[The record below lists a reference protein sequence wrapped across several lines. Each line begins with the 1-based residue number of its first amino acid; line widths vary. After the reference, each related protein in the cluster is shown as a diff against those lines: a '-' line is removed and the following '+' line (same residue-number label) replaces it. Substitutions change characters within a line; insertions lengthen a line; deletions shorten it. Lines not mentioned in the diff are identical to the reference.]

1 MEPNQHR
8 HHAATSTFAD
18 CHDANRLNQPIADPC
33 PQRMPSLKPARV
45 QIATLIATRPVRSEL
60 LLRAV
65 STVIAQERPPDRL
78 LLVVDGDPTASDA
91 IGLLQSGFQ
100 LPALVTLTNQNSRGA
115 AGTWNSGLAWLQEQG
130 FDGYV
135 AILDDD
141 DEWDPDHLSQCEQAA
156 VQGHADVV
164 LSGLRVM
171 KDGVEIP
178 RAPLSSVTVDDFL
191 AGNPGWQGSNTFVKL
206 EALMRVGG
214 FTDGL
219 PSTNDRDLAVRLL
232 GLPDLKVAFTHRMTA
247 TWHIDS
253 RADALSRPG
262 SPEKRAGLLQFLAMH
277 GHLMSPEVMTRFKS
291 RACDL
296 FGVDMP

>member
-1 MEPNQHR
+1 MTGQQTP
-8 HHAATSTFAD
+8 
-18 CHDANRLNQPIADPC
+18 
-33 PQRMPSLKPARV
+33 
-45 QIATLIATRPVRSEL
+45 IATLIASKPKHPDLLRRALTSVVQQQRRPDFL
-60 LLRAV
+60 LLAFDSRLPDPGVLNDSASHPIFKEAV
-65 STVIAQERPPDRL
+65 VLLNQRRP
-78 LLVVDGDPTASDA
+78 
-91 IGLLQSGFQ
+91 
-100 LPALVTLTNQNSRGA
+100 GA
-115 AGTWNSGLAWLQEQG
+115 AGTWNTGLSWLQEHG
-130 FDGYV
+130 FVGYV

-141 DEWDPDHLSQCEQAA
+141 DEWDADHLSRCEQE
-156 VQGHADVV
+156 GTRDDADVV

-178 RAPLSSVTVDDFL
+178 RAPLSSVTRDDFL

-253 RADALSRPG
+253 QADALSRPD
-262 SPEKRAGLLQFLAMH
+262 SPEKRVGLLQFLAMH
-277 GHLMSPEVMTRFKS
+277 GHLMSPDVMTRF
-291 RACDL
+291 RARARDL
-296 FGVDMP
+296 FGVDVP

>member
-1 MEPNQHR
+1 MTCWQAP
-8 HHAATSTFAD
+8 
-18 CHDANRLNQPIADPC
+18 
-33 PQRMPSLKPARV
+33 
-45 QIATLIATRPVRSEL
+45 IATLIATRNKRERLLTRALGSVFQQLCRPEL
-60 LLRAV
+60 LIVVRDSSV
-65 STVIAQERPPDRL
+65 EGRENREISSGTP
-78 LLVVDGDPTASDA
+78 LVGNA
-91 IGLLQSGFQ
+91 IVLF
-100 LPALVTLTNQNSRGA
+100 NHNSPGA
-115 AGTWNSGLAWLQEQG
+115 AGAWNTGLQWLQLQG

-141 DEWDPDHLSQCEQAA
+141 DEWDADHLIQCIKTGA
-156 VQGHADVV
+156 QGDADVV
-164 LSGLRVM
+164 LSGLRVL

-253 RADALSRPG
+253 QADALSRPG
-262 SPEKRAGLLQFLAMH
+262 SPEKRAGLLQFLEMH
-277 GHLMSPEVMTRFKS
+277 GHLMLPDVMTRFKA
-291 RACDL
+291 RARDL

>member
-1 MEPNQHR
+1 
-8 HHAATSTFAD
+8 
-18 CHDANRLNQPIADPC
+18 
-33 PQRMPSLKPARV
+33 MPSLKPSGV
-45 QIATLIATRPVRSEL
+45 QIATLIASKPGRSEL

-65 STVIAQERPPDRL
+65 STVVGQQRRPDRL
-78 LLVVDGDPTASDA
+78 ILVADRSPTASNV
-91 IGLLQSGFQ
+91 IGMMQSTFRFPG
-100 LPALVTLTNQNSRGA
+100 LVTLTNQHSMGA
-115 AGTWNSGLAWLQEQG
+115 AGTWNTGLAWLQERR
-130 FDGYV
+130 FNGYV

-141 DEWDPDHLSQCEQAA
+141 DEWDPDHLSQCEQAGA
-156 VQGHADVV
+156 QGDADVV

-178 RAPLSSVTVDDFL
+178 RLPLSSVARDDFL

-253 RADALSRPG
+253 QADALSRPG

-277 GHLMSPEVMTRFKS
+277 GHLMSPEVMTRFKA
-291 RACDL
+291 RARDL

>member
-1 MEPNQHR
+1 MTGQQLP
-8 HHAATSTFAD
+8 
-18 CHDANRLNQPIADPC
+18 
-33 PQRMPSLKPARV
+33 
-45 QIATLIATRPVRSEL
+45 IATLIASKPKHPDLLRRALTSVVKQQCRPDFL
-60 LLRAV
+60 LLAFDSRLPDPGVLDESISHSLIKEAV
-65 STVIAQERPPDRL
+65 VLLNQRRP
-78 LLVVDGDPTASDA
+78 
-91 IGLLQSGFQ
+91 
-100 LPALVTLTNQNSRGA
+100 GA
-115 AGTWNSGLAWLQEQG
+115 AGAWNTGLSWLRSHG

-141 DEWDPDHLSQCEQAA
+141 DEWDPDHLSQCELA
-156 VQGHADVV
+156 GTLDDADVV

-178 RAPLSSVTVDDFL
+178 RSPLSSVSRDDFL

-253 RADALSRPG
+253 QADALSRPG
-262 SPEKRAGLLQFLAMH
+262 SPQKRAGLLQFLAMH
-277 GHLMSPEVMTRFKS
+277 GHLMSPDVMTKFKS
-291 RACDL
+291 RARDL
-296 FGVDMP
+296 FGIDLP

>member
-1 MEPNQHR
+1 MTGQHI
-8 HHAATSTFAD
+8 
-18 CHDANRLNQPIADPC
+18 P
-33 PQRMPSLKPARV
+33 
-45 QIATLIATRPVRSEL
+45 IATLIASKPKNPDLLRRALISVIQQYRRPDL
-60 LLRAV
+60 LLLAFDRRFPEPGALDG
-65 STVIAQERPPDRL
+65 VISNPFINGVVVLRNERM
-78 LLVVDGDPTASDA
+78 
-91 IGLLQSGFQ
+91 Q
-100 LPALVTLTNQNSRGA
+100 GA
-115 AGTWNSGLAWLQEQG
+115 AGTWNTGLSWLQEQG

-141 DEWDPDHLSQCEQAA
+141 DEWDPDHLSQCEQAGA
-156 VQGHADVV
+156 QCHADVV
-164 LSGLRVM
+164 LSGLRVI

-253 RADALSRPG
+253 QADALSRPG
-262 SPEKRAGLLQFLAMH
+262 STEKRSGLLQFLAMH
-277 GHLMSPEVMTRFKS
+277 GHLMSPDVMTRFKA
-291 RACDL
+291 RARDL

>member
-1 MEPNQHR
+1 ICTGNSPK
-8 HHAATSTFAD
+8 AD
-18 CHDANRLNQPIADPC
+18 HELR
-33 PQRMPSLKPARV
+33 LKPDH
-45 QIATLIATRPVRSEL
+45 PM
-60 LLRAV
+60 
-65 STVIAQERPPDRL
+65 
-78 LLVVDGDPTASDA
+78 G
-91 IGLLQSGFQ
+91 SGQ
-100 LPALVTLTNQNSRGA
+100 
-115 AGTWNSGLAWLQEQG
+115 
-130 FDGYV
+130 
-135 AILDDD
+135 
-141 DEWDPDHLSQCEQAA
+141 WDPDHLSQCERAGA
-156 VQGHADVV
+156 RGGADVV

-253 RADALSRPG
+253 QADALSRPG

-277 GHLMSPEVMTRFKS
+277 GHLMSPDVMTRFKA
-291 RACDL
+291 RARDL

>member
-1 MEPNQHR
+1 M
-8 HHAATSTFAD
+8 
-18 CHDANRLNQPIADPC
+18 PIA
-33 PQRMPSLKPARV
+33 A
-45 QIATLIATRPVRSEL
+45 LIATKPGRSEL

-65 STVIAQERPPDRL
+65 SRIVSQRRPADLSVLVSDRDRSATDAPGVKRGDIVMPGAVV
-78 LLVVDGDPTASDA
+78 LVNRYSP
-91 IGLLQSGFQ
+91 
-100 LPALVTLTNQNSRGA
+100 GA
-115 AGTWNSGLAWLQEQG
+115 AGTWNTGLTWLHEHG
-130 FDGYV
+130 FRGYV

-141 DEWDPDHLSQCEQAA
+141 DEWDPDHLSQCELA
-156 VQGHADVV
+156 GTLDDADVV

-178 RAPLSSVTVDDFL
+178 RSPLSSVSRNDFL

-206 EALMRVGG
+206 DALMRVGG

-253 RADALSRPG
+253 QADALSRPG
-262 SPEKRAGLLQFLAMH
+262 SPQKRAGLLQFLAMH
-277 GHLMSPEVMTRFKS
+277 GHLMSPDVMTKFKS
-291 RACDL
+291 RARDL
-296 FGVDMP
+296 FGVDLP

>member
-1 MEPNQHR
+1 MTGQHI
-8 HHAATSTFAD
+8 
-18 CHDANRLNQPIADPC
+18 P
-33 PQRMPSLKPARV
+33 
-45 QIATLIATRPVRSEL
+45 IATLIASKPKHPD
-60 LLRAV
+60 LLRRALNSVVQQQRRSDLFLLAFDSRLPEPGVLADLSSHPLIKEAV
-65 STVIAQERPPDRL
+65 VL
-78 LLVVDGDPTASDA
+78 L
-91 IGLLQSGFQ
+91 
-100 LPALVTLTNQNSRGA
+100 NQRHSGA
-115 AGTWNSGLAWLQEQG
+115 AGTWNTGLSWLEEQG

-141 DEWDPDHLSQCEQAA
+141 DEWDPDHLSQCEQAGA
-156 VQGHADVV
+156 QGDADVV

-178 RAPLSSVTVDDFL
+178 RLPLYSVARDDFL

-253 RADALSRPG
+253 QADALSRSG

-277 GHLMSPEVMTRFKS
+277 GHLMSPDVMTRF
-291 RACDL
+291 RARARDL
-296 FGVDMP
+296 FGVDVP

>member
-1 MEPNQHR
+1 MAIQVSR
-8 HHAATSTFAD
+8 
-18 CHDANRLNQPIADPC
+18 
-33 PQRMPSLKPARV
+33 
-45 QIATLIATRPVRSEL
+45 IATLIASMPKRPDLLRRALNSVVQQQRLPDHL
-60 LLRAV
+60 LLAFDRAL
-65 STVIAQERPPDRL
+65 PDSCLFADLTRHPLIKESVVL
-78 LLVVDGDPTASDA
+78 L
-91 IGLLQSGFQ
+91 
-100 LPALVTLTNQNSRGA
+100 NQRHSGA
-115 AGTWNSGLAWLQEQG
+115 AGTWNTGLLWLEEQG

-141 DEWDPDHLSQCEQAA
+141 DEWDPDHLSQCEQAGD
-156 VQGHADVV
+156 QGHADVV
-164 LSGLRVM
+164 LSGLRVI

-191 AGNPGWQGSNTFVKL
+191 IGNPGWQGSNTFAKL

-232 GLPDLKVAFTHRMTA
+232 GLPDLTVAFTHRMTA

-253 RADALSRPG
+253 QADALSRPG
-262 SPEKRAGLLQFLAMH
+262 SPEKRAGLLQFLEMH
-277 GHLMSPEVMTRFKS
+277 GHLMSPDVMTRFKA
-291 RACDL
+291 RARDL

>member
-1 MEPNQHR
+1 MRTELLRRALSSIASQHRNPDQVIVVLDRRHSAPGVVDAQGRSLLDMGAVVLPNQL
-8 HHAATSTFAD
+8 S
-18 CHDANRLNQPIADPC
+18 P
-33 PQRMPSLKPARV
+33 
-45 QIATLIATRPVRSEL
+45 
-60 LLRAV
+60 
-65 STVIAQERPPDRL
+65 
-78 LLVVDGDPTASDA
+78 
-91 IGLLQSGFQ
+91 
-100 LPALVTLTNQNSRGA
+100 GA
-115 AGTWNSGLAWLQEQG
+115 AGAWNTGLYWLKEQG

-141 DEWDPDHLSQCEQAA
+141 DEWDVDHLVQCEQSGA
-156 VQGHADVV
+156 HDDADVV

-178 RAPLSSVTVDDFL
+178 RAPLSSVIRDDFL

-247 TWHIDS
+247 TWHIDTQG
-253 RADALSRPG
+253 DALSRPG
-262 SPEKRAGLLQFLAMH
+262 SPEKSAGLLQFLAMH
-277 GHLMSPEVMTRFKS
+277 GHLMSPEVMTKFKV
-291 RACDL
+291 RARDL
-296 FGVDMP
+296 FGVDVP